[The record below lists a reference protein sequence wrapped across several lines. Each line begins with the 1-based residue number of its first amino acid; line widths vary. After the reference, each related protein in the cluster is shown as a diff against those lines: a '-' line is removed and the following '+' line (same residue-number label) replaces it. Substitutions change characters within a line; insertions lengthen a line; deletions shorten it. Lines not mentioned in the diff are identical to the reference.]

1 MLLRTI
7 TVVVLSVLVLNL
19 NHVASSAEKNDGFD
33 ALDDFQKDFK
43 VAFGDKKSWKV
54 NDGVFECS
62 GKPNGYICTTKSY
75 SNYVLTLEFRY
86 PEKPSNTGVL
96 NYIAGEHKIWPA
108 CVEVQGHYDRLAQI
122 FAMGGAKG
130 PKNNGDE
137 SARKKAT
144 KPHDEWNKFEIAS
157 EDGVISAKLNGVF
170 IGKSGPYEVHE
181 GPIGFQSEGAP
192 VFFRNIRIKEQ

>member
-1 MLLRTI
+1 MWLRMTTI
-7 TVVVLSVLVLNL
+7 V
-19 NHVASSAEKNDGFD
+19 VASALGLCLNDVSLAAAAEDGFD
-33 ALDDFQKDFK
+33 ALTDLQKDFK
-43 VAFGDKKSWKV
+43 VASGDAKSWKV
-54 NDGVFECS
+54 NDGVIECN
-62 GKPNGYICTTKSY
+62 GTPNGYICTTKSY
-75 SNYVLTLEFRY
+75 SNYILTLEFRF

-130 PKNNGDE
+130 PRNNGDAA
-137 SARKKAT
+137 ARKKAT
-144 KPHDEWNKFEIAS
+144 KPHQQWNKFEITS

-170 IGKSGPYEVHE
+170 IGQSGPYEVHE

>member
-1 MLLRTI
+1 MLLRMATF
-7 TVVVLSVLVLNL
+7 VVLSTLMLNF
-19 NHVASSAEKNDGFD
+19 NSVANSAEKDDGFD
-33 ALDDFQKDFK
+33 ALDDFEKDFK
-43 VAFGDKKSWKV
+43 VAFGDAKSWKV
-54 NDGVFECS
+54 NEGAFECN

-86 PEKPSNTGVL
+86 PEEPSNTGVL

-130 PKNNGDE
+130 PKNNGDAA
-137 SARKKAT
+137 ARKKAT
-144 KPHDEWNKFEIAS
+144 KPHDEWNKFEITS

-170 IGKSGPYEVHE
+170 IGKSGPYEVYE